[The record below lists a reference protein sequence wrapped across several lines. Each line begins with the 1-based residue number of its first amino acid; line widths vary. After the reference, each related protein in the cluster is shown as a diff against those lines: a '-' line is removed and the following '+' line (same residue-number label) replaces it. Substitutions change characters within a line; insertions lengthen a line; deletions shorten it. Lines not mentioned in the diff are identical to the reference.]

1 MLKNKIYKYF
11 ITETTKSFLTI
22 LFAFTA
28 IAWTVRAV
36 NFLDL
41 VVDSGHSINTYL
53 MYSLLNI
60 TNIIT
65 KFIPLSFLLALYL
78 SIIKFERQNELLIL
92 WTTGLSKIKLV
103 NLFFKF
109 SLFVLL
115 MQVFFATVVTPEALY
130 KSRNLIKSS
139 NFNTMP
145 SIIKPND
152 FSDSFKSVTFY
163 VEKKNSI
170 NEMENVFIRDDAN
183 VFKSIAPTDGDSS
196 NTTIIAQKGVIEDKK
211 LILTNGIIQ
220 TQNKNGEITNI
231 NFKQTELLATQL
243 TPKIIIMHKMQETS
257 TLTLIKCLFLKFE
270 NLKKANL
277 INCPKDGNKKA
288 IVEFLARR
296 IGMPLYIPMISL
308 ICCFLLTSNKKIKV
322 FKRYSF
328 FTYGF
333 FTLILAEILVRYSG
347 FSFINALLYFSF
359 PIVVIPILYLIL
371 FKNFNNEKV
380 KS

>member
-11 ITETTKSFLTI
+11 ITETTRSFLTI

-60 TNIIT
+60 TNVIT

-115 MQVFFATVVTPEALY
+115 MQVFFATLVTPEALY

-183 VFKSIAPTDGDSS
+183 VFKSIAPTDDDSS
-196 NTTIIAQKGVIEDKK
+196 NTTIIAQKGVIEDNK
-211 LILTNGIIQ
+211 LTLTNGIIQ
-220 TQNKNGEITNI
+220 TQSKNGKITNI

-243 TPKIIIMHKMQETS
+243 TPKIIVMHKMQETS

-270 NLKKANL
+270 NLKKTNL
-277 INCPKDGNKKA
+277 INCPKDGNKKS

-322 FKRYSF
+322 FKRYSY

-333 FTLILAEILVRYSG
+333 
-347 FSFINALLYFSF
+347 LL
-359 PIVVIPILYLIL
+359 
-371 FKNFNNEKV
+371 
-380 KS
+380 